1 MSWSLRFFQH
11 SNIFPSEFGRFFSA
25 KKNGIKK
32 KHWHPSKWMMSGMCK
47 FINWSPCIVFLP
59 PFFGLQNGRF
69 FRTFCGS
76 MAPLRRAGLKADS
89 ERKGFW
95 IPSLK
100 LSPEKWHREW
110 GNVDWCYPQKLG
122 MHRVDGF
129 KDFFCFFSPWK
140 LGEWSKCHEL
150 FARASHFLGLQ
161 HLGGIFG
168 IWKFMHKT
176 HRGIVEMVKKATK
189 NVGLFWWCDFFCAFS
204 DDGFFHLRL
213 RKGNGAKPMV

>member
-1 MSWSLRFFQH
+1 MLACVSSSIDPLHCAFPRFLG
-11 SNIFPSEFGRFFSA
+11 SSTVGRDA
-25 KKNGIKK
+25 
-32 KHWHPSKWMMSGMCK
+32 
-47 FINWSPCIVFLP
+47 
-59 PFFGLQNGRF
+59 
-69 FRTFCGS
+69 TFCGS

-100 LSPEKWHREW
+100 LSPEKWLREW

-129 KDFFCFFSPWK
+129 KDFFCVFSPCFF
-140 LGEWSKCHEL
+140 GEWSKCHEL